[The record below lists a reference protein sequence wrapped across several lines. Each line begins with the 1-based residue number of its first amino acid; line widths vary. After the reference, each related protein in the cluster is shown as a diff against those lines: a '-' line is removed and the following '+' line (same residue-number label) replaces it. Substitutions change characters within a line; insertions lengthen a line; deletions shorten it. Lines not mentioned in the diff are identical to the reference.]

1 MKFIILLLIIC
12 FHSTFTKAYLKV
24 DGKSLMW
31 NGKKI
36 FLNGAN
42 IAWNELD
49 NDYGN
54 GKYFQHRNKM
64 NEWLKGVSD
73 HGGNTVRIWLHCSG
87 HLSPQFDSN
96 GYVIGTDK
104 NNQLISELQAL
115 LDDAAKHNVF
125 VIFCMFCSKLNIK
138 HLG

>member
-1 MKFIILLLIIC
+1 MKNLVILLIIC
-12 FHSTFTKAYLKV
+12 FHSTFTKAYPKV

-42 IAWNELD
+42 IAWKELN

-73 HGGNTVRIWLHCSG
+73 NGGNTVRIWLHCSG
-87 HLSPQFDSN
+87 YLSPQFDKN

-104 NNQLISELQAL
+104 NNQLISELKAL
-115 LDDAAKHNVF
+115 LDDAAKQNVF
-125 VIFCMFCSKLNIK
+125 VILCMFCSK
-138 HLG
+138 

>member
-1 MKFIILLLIIC
+1 MKNLVILLIIC
-12 FHSTFTKAYLKV
+12 FRNTFTEAYLKV

-42 IAWNELD
+42 IAWNELN

-54 GKYFQHRNKM
+54 GKYFQHRSKM
-64 NEWLKGVSD
+64 NEWLKGIHD
-73 HGGNTVRIWLHCSG
+73 NGGNTARIWVHTWG
-87 HLSPQFDSN
+87 GLSPKMDSN
-96 GYVIGTDK
+96 GYITGTD
-104 NNQLISELQAL
+104 NGNQLVKELQAL

-125 VIFCMFCSKLNIK
+125 VILCLFEGKIN
-138 HLG
+138 